1 MKKISIILTTVLSA
15 GLAGTTYAGVAGE
28 EFNDA
33 SIKAK
38 NAVKSVGE
46 KILNRVDQFIV
57 IAADEDKLNGGDLA
71 HKDNLP
77 GDADTVSVR
86 VEGEVNGTPTI
97 VYQFAND
104 NRNGCARGM
113 YVQAELHQQIGSS
126 TQKVTDSNF
135 LHGDVDPQSFFFKY
149 RVCEG
154 GTVSAAGGV
163 ISASDDSKTYS
174 PCDSKTRAQSAEAL
188 TDSLLSAGKLLKGPG
203 ITCLHSAGA
212 GAAAN
217 PMGQCTPGYI
227 WEPMTQMCILS

>member
-1 MKKISIILTTVLSA
+1 MKKISIILTTILSA
-15 GLAGTTYAGVAGE
+15 GLASTTYAVAGQ

-46 KILNRVDQFIV
+46 KILNRVNQFIA
-57 IAADEDKLNGGDLA
+57 IAADEDISDGGDLA
-71 HKDNLP
+71 HTDNLP
-77 GDADTVSVR
+77 GDAGTVSVR
-86 VEGEVNGTPTI
+86 VEGEVGGTPTI

-135 LHGDVDPQSFFFKY
+135 LHGDVDPKSFFFKY

-154 GTVSAAGGV
+154 GTVSADGGV
-163 ISASDDSKTYS
+163 ISASEDSKTYS

-188 TDSLLSAGKLLKGPG
+188 TDSLLSAGKLLKGAG

-212 GAAAN
+212 GAAA
-217 PMGQCTPGYI
+217 
-227 WEPMTQMCILS
+227 S